1 MEPSIN
7 GAGLLISKRN
17 LVGVLGL
24 AISALVGVPAVAAI
38 PASER
43 QALLDLYSSAG
54 GANWIYN
61 LNWNGPAGSECGT
74 TANPS
79 PWYGVTCDSANAH
92 IIGINLSEN
101 YLIGTLPASLF
112 ALTELQN
119 FNVSDNNYCGGDDS
133 GCSLGGAIPALS
145 TLTQLQGFSID
156 GNQFSGSI
164 PALAGLAKLQGF
176 DVAGNNLTGSMPSLT
191 GLASLQGFNAGGN
204 QLSGSIPSLAGLTNL
219 QVFDV
224 HGNHLTGAIP
234 ALSGLANLQAFYAF
248 GNQLGGSIPSLTGL
262 SALQFFNVANNGLTG
277 SIPPLA
283 GLASLMSFDVDSNQ
297 LSGSIPDLA
306 GLGALSAID
315 VGGNLLTG
323 TLPAPPATLAANG
336 SVLCGNALTA
346 TPAANWDA
354 ATGVTPWY
362 AACPRAV
369 SSINIDQFALTG
381 SWFQPSTGG
390 QGLVIEVYPDNA
402 GAGAGTLAAGWY
414 TYDDSASGQQRWYA
428 LQGNGAANGGS
439 YPLLIANGLGGN
451 FNAPPVV
458 GANVVG
464 SATLLFA
471 SCTDALLTY
480 DFSDGS
486 GRRGSIPLIRI
497 DANVACTAQGAT
509 PAASDFLL
517 SGAWFSPATGGQGFY
532 FDINP
537 LQNLLFAGW
546 YTYLPNGAQAG
557 GAASERWFTLQTAA
571 FVPGTKSLDNIGIYS
586 TSGGAFN
593 VGGGVSTQQVGT
605 AKVTYTSCSAMTLSY
620 TFTAG
625 ANQGLSGTID
635 MQPVGPVPEGCS
647 L

>member
-1 MEPSIN
+1 MQLSRN
-7 GAGLLISKRN
+7 GAGLVISKRN

-24 AISALVGVPAVAAI
+24 AVSALVGGPAVAAI

-54 GANWIYN
+54 GANWIYS
-61 LNWNGPAGSECGT
+61 LSWNGPAGSECGT

-79 PWYGVTCDSANAH
+79 PWFGVTCDGANAH
-92 IIGINLSEN
+92 VIGINLSEN
-101 YLIGTLPASLF
+101 YLVGTLPASLSK
-112 ALTELQN
+112 LTELQS
-119 FNVSDNNYCGGDDS
+119 FNVSDNNYCGGNDS
-133 GCSLGGAIPALS
+133 GCSLGGTIPSLS
-145 TLTQLQGFSID
+145 ALTQLQGFSIE

-164 PALAGLAKLQGF
+164 PSLAGLVNLQGF
-176 DVAGNNLTGSMPSLT
+176 DVSGNNLTGTIPSLA

-204 QLSGSIPSLAGLTNL
+204 QLSGSIPSLAGLANL

-224 HGNHLTGAIP
+224 HGNQLTGAIP
-234 ALSGLANLQAFYAF
+234 ALGSLENLQAFYAF

-262 SALQFFNVANNGLTG
+262 SALQFFNIANNRLTG
-277 SIPPLA
+277 SIPSLA
-283 GLASLMSFDVDSNQ
+283 GLASLMNFDVDSNQ
-297 LSGSIPDLA
+297 LTGAIPDIA

-323 TLPAPPATLAANG
+323 NVPAPPATLAANG

-346 TPAANWDA
+346 TPDANWDA

-362 AACPRAV
+362 AACPQAV
-369 SSINIDQFALTG
+369 SSINIDQFGLTG

-402 GAGAGTLAAGWY
+402 GPGAGTLAAGWY
-414 TYDDSASGQQRWYA
+414 TYDDSTSGQQRWYA
-428 LQGNGAANGGS
+428 LQGNSAANGGN

-451 FNAPPVV
+451 FDAPPVV

-486 GRRGSIPLIRI
+486 GRRGTIPMIRI
-497 DANVACTAQGAT
+497 DANVACTAQGAK
-509 PAASDFLL
+509 PAPSDFLL
-517 SGAWFSPATGGQGFY
+517 SGAWFSAATGGQGFY

-546 YTYLPNGAQAG
+546 YTYLPNGAQIG
-557 GAASERWFTLQTAA
+557 GAASESWFTLQTAA
-571 FVPGTKSLDNIGIYS
+571 FVPGTKVLDGIGIYS

-625 ANQGLSGTID
+625 ANQGLTGTID
-635 MQPVGPVPEGCS
+635 LQTVGPVPEGCS